1 MRYWD
6 ASALVPLLVAEQ
18 SSESVRQL
26 LREDDHVIT
35 WAWTRTEMV
44 SAIER
49 RARENSLPRDRRC
62 EILDRLT
69 SFAATWDEI
78 DDVSSVRSRAIR
90 VLARHPLRSA
100 DAGQL
105 GAALLIQEQLNET
118 LDFVCLDSR
127 LCNAAELEGLHVMPE
142 PSGE

>member
-1 MRYWD
+1 
-6 ASALVPLLVAEQ
+6 
-18 SSESVRQL
+18 
-26 LREDDHVIT
+26 
-35 WAWTRTEMV
+35 MV

-49 RARENSLPRDRRC
+49 RTREYSLPRDRRR
-62 EILDRLT
+62 EILDRLA

-78 DDVSSVRSRAIR
+78 DDVLSVRSRAIR

-127 LCNAAELEGLHVMPE
+127 LGNAAELEGLHVMPE

>member
-1 MRYWD
+1 
-6 ASALVPLLVAEQ
+6 
-18 SSESVRQL
+18 
-26 LREDDHVIT
+26 
-35 WAWTRTEMV
+35 MV

-49 RARENSLPRDRRC
+49 RARESSLPRDRRC

-100 DAGQL
+100 DVGQL

-127 LCNAAELEGLHVMPE
+127 LCNAAELEGLYVMPE